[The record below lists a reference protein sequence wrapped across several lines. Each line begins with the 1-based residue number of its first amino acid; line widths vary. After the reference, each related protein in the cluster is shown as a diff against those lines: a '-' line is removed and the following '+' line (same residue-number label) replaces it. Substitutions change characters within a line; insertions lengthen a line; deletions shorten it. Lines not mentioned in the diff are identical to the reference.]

1 MTQTTPKRPAP
12 LWLKGVIR
20 GLDGWTDALGRTV
33 SWLTV
38 LMVLASCSVVVL
50 RYWFDISSIALQES
64 VIYLHASVFLLGAGY
79 ALKHHKQ
86 VRVDIFYRRLS
97 PRGRAW
103 VDLLGSLVLLLPLTL
118 FTGWISWDFV
128 VNAWQVRETST
139 DSGGLGAVYWLKSLL
154 LVFAL
159 TLGLQALAE
168 LLRNLL
174 HLMGFRAPSGSDNE
188 TDDKPGERVD

>member
-1 MTQTTPKRPAP
+1 MTNTTPKRPAP
-12 LWLKGVIR
+12 LWLKGAIR
-20 GLDGWTDALGRTV
+20 GLDGWTDVQGRLA

-38 LMVLASCSVVVL
+38 FMVLASCSVVVL

-64 VIYLHASVFLLGAGY
+64 LIYLHASVFLLGAGY
-79 ALKHHKQ
+79 ALKHHNQ
-86 VRVDIFYRRLS
+86 VRVDIFYRRFS

-103 VDLLGSLVLLLPLTL
+103 VDALGSLALLLPLTL

-128 VNAWQVRETST
+128 ANAWQVHETST
-139 DSGGLGAVYWLKSLL
+139 DAGGLGAVYWLKSLL

-174 HLMGFRAPSGSDNE
+174 QLMGFSVPSGSANE
-188 TDDKPGERVD
+188 TGDNPGERVD